1 MKQTLIILAAILSL
15 AACKSSDKKAE
26 TGGALTK
33 EEIEKAGKDSA
44 NYTTLEWI
52 DSTTRN
58 LGQLVP
64 NQEIEVTFRFRNSGN
79 KVLVFQNVS
88 ASCGCTIPEQLTKPY
103 APGEEGVVKAKFNGS
118 GHGAIT
124 KQITVVAN
132 TNPSAIHNLSFM
144 GQVGEADAPAP
155 TPVAGDT
162 TKH

>member
-15 AACKSSDKKAE
+15 AACKSSDKKADPG
-26 TGGALTK
+26 TGTLTK

-79 KVLVFQNVS
+79 KVLVFQNIS

-103 APGEEGVVKAKFNGS
+103 APGEEGIVKAKFNGS

-132 TNPSAIHNLSFM
+132 TSPSAIHNLSFM
-144 GQVGEADAPAP
+144 GQVGETEAPA
-155 TPVAGDT
+155 AGGDT
-162 TKH
+162 TIH